1 MKIIPII
8 AIAVTG
14 FWINAVY
21 SQALTDTNSAIIQH
35 TIHSDILQRDQH
47 IQIYLPDAYVSTS
60 RRFPVLYILDGQ
72 FYFYYGVAF
81 QQTSEWQSKSPE
93 FIVVGISTSD
103 KQLRELDF
111 DIDQRRQNYREF
123 LEKELITFVDRTYRT
138 MDDRMIFGWQS
149 AGYLV
154 IETLFQ
160 RPDLFTAYFVASG
173 AVADSADFEQFAGRG
188 LAAERFLYYTLSSSE
203 TWALGAFNDIT
214 KKLDE
219 KAPEFLRW
227 KNEMLPEEDHWSTP
241 YRTIYR
247 GITEYY
253 RPFQPL
259 QFDSLEA
266 FELAGGL
273 DQLVSYYQ
281 QRGERYGV
289 SPAIHPSTIFNLLM
303 LSMRADDYTSFHFF
317 MNHFTGEVPGLYP
330 ARWHHRYGAFYLQ
343 HDQPEQALVVYQ
355 KAIERMP
362 GEAQLYAGMAEVF
375 LKLGD
380 KKQAAVA
387 YQKAAEIAKAMD
399 DPEWMEYSKKQ

>member
-60 RRFPVLYILDGQ
+60 RRFPVLYIFDGQ

-93 FIVVGISTSD
+93 FIVVGITTSD

-173 AVADSADFEQFAGRG
+173 A
-188 LAAERFLYYTLSSSE
+188 
-203 TWALGAFNDIT
+203 
-214 KKLDE
+214 
-219 KAPEFLRW
+219 
-227 KNEMLPEEDHWSTP
+227 
-241 YRTIYR
+241 
-247 GITEYY
+247 
-253 RPFQPL
+253 
-259 QFDSLEA
+259 
-266 FELAGGL
+266 
-273 DQLVSYYQ
+273 
-281 QRGERYGV
+281 
-289 SPAIHPSTIFNLLM
+289 
-303 LSMRADDYTSFHFF
+303 
-317 MNHFTGEVPGLYP
+317 
-330 ARWHHRYGAFYLQ
+330 
-343 HDQPEQALVVYQ
+343 
-355 KAIERMP
+355 
-362 GEAQLYAGMAEVF
+362 
-375 LKLGD
+375 
-380 KKQAAVA
+380 
-387 YQKAAEIAKAMD
+387 
-399 DPEWMEYSKKQ
+399 